1 MASTG
6 IKTDGLKELWSRLR
20 FVLFAIIIYRIGTHI
35 PVPGIDPLK
44 ISSLFDQNQ
53 GTLLGLFNMFSGGAL
68 ERMSIMALNVIPYIT
83 AAIVMNLLEATTPS
97 LKKLFRQEGEA
108 GRRKRTTYVRLGTLV
123 LAIFQSSGFAIAL
136 SSQGMAVNP
145 GSTFIFTA
153 IVSFVTGTMFL
164 VWLGEQVNERGIGNG
179 ISLIIFASIVSGLP
193 GALGQSFE
201 AARQGEISLIL
212 LLLIGLFALS
222 AIAFI
227 VWVERAQ
234 RRISVNYARRA
245 PNQMSMSQASH
256 LPLKVNMAGVI
267 PAIFASSLV
276 LFPASLSTWFGQA
289 EGFGWLQEVSLA
301 LTPGQPLYV
310 IVFAALIAYFCF
322 FYTAIQFPAKDMADN
337 LKRSGGFLPGIRPG
351 DHTIEYIDNVMSR
364 LTIWGSIYMIVVC
377 LVPQFLIV
385 SANVPFYLGGTSLLI
400 AVVVV
405 MDFMAQVQS
414 HLLSSQ
420 YQSLMK
426 KANLKGYQR

>member
-1 MASTG
+1 MAALGFKS
-6 IKTDGLKELWSRLR
+6 DGLKELWSRLR
-20 FVLFAIIIYRIGTHI
+20 FVLLAIIIYRIGTHI

-68 ERMSIMALNVIPYIT
+68 ERMSIMALNVVPYIT

-97 LKKLFRQEGEA
+97 LKKLFRQEGES
-108 GRRKRTTYVRLGTLV
+108 GRRKRTAYVRLGTLV
-123 LAIFQSSGFAIAL
+123 LAIFQSTGFAIAL
-136 SSQGMAVNP
+136 SSQSMAVTP
-145 GSTFIFTA
+145 GLGFIITA
-153 IVSFVTGTMFL
+153 VISFVTGTMFL

-193 GALGQSFE
+193 SAVGQSFE
-201 AARQGEISLIL
+201 ASRQGEISLIL
-212 LLLIGLFALS
+212 LLLIALFAIL

-227 VWVERAQ
+227 VWIERAQ
-234 RRISVNYARRA
+234 RRITVNYARRA
-245 PNQMSMSQASH
+245 PNQMNTGQASH

-276 LFPASLSTWFGQA
+276 LFPASMSSWFGQND
-289 EGFGWLQEVSLA
+289 GFEWLQEVSLA
-301 LTPGQPLYV
+301 LSPGQPLYV
-310 IVFAALIAYFCF
+310 VVFAVLIAYFCF
-322 FYTAIQFPAKDMADN
+322 FYTAIQFPAKDISDN

-351 DHTIEYIDNVMSR
+351 DHTVDYIDNVMSR
-364 LTIWGSIYMIVVC
+364 LTIWGSMYMIVIC
-377 LVPQFLIV
+377 LAPQFLIV
-385 SANVPFYLGGTSLLI
+385 SANAPFYLGGTSLLI

-426 KANLKGYQR
+426 KANLKGYKR